1 VRTPLFGVG
10 RLGQLRYR
18 GLRSSLFVLGALTA
32 ATLLPLPAMAFSFL
46 GFTLFEDQN
55 ALDAD
60 AVIADP
66 QPYTVDFQITGGDET
81 VENNARNASALWDG
95 RDRVAS
101 GAAGLLASA
110 RTDYRRIVAALYA
123 EGYYGGT
130 VSINVDGTEATDLP
144 PDADLADPAIVLVRV
159 NTGPQFTFGTL
170 TVDNQANVDENAFT
184 DTGFSTG
191 AIARA
196 GAVRRAARISTDA
209 WRREG
214 YAKAKVANQDI
225 VADHNSKRV
234 NVTLTI
240 APGARAT
247 IGAITVE
254 GTRDMKPDFVARQ
267 TGLVAGEQYSPK
279 AITRARER
287 LTDLGVFTAVKIVE
301 ADTIAADGSLPLNV
315 IVQERAARRI
325 GAGATFSTT
334 DGLGLETFWLHR
346 NLFGEG
352 ENLRLDAKLAGI
364 AFPIDTADFDY
375 YFGGTFTKPGLFTPD
390 TSLVSSLIAQR
401 TVLTR
406 YTETSIEGRLGLSHK
421 FSPQLSVDGGIAAK
435 RANFFDEAYGD
446 RDFTVL
452 GAYGGATFDSRNSTT
467 DATEGLYANLTLE
480 PFYELEYGNG
490 AALVTAEART
500 YFGFGENDRFV
511 LAGRVKV
518 GALLGPDISET
529 PPDKLFFAGGGGS
542 VRGFSYRAIGV
553 DGPGGSVT
561 GGKFLTEASIEARA
575 KITENIGVVGFV
587 DAGYV
592 TADSFTG
599 LADGTRIGIGGGLRY
614 YTGFGP
620 LRLDVAV
627 PVNKR
632 AGDPDYALYVGIGQ
646 AF

>member
-1 VRTPLFGVG
+1 M
-10 RLGQLRYR
+10 GQLRYR
-18 GLRSSLFVLGALTA
+18 GWRSSLFVLSALTA
-32 ATLLPLPAMAFSFL
+32 ATLLPLPAMAFTFL
-46 GFTLFEDQN
+46 GITLFEDQN

-66 QPYTVDFQITGGDET
+66 QPYTVDFAVTGGDET
-81 VENNARNASALWDG
+81 VENNARNASALWEG
-95 RDRVAS
+95 RERVAS
-101 GAAGLLASA
+101 GAAGLLANA

-130 VSINVDGTEATDLP
+130 VSITVDGREATDLP

-159 NTGPQFTFGTL
+159 NTGPQFTFGAITI
-170 TVDNQANVDENAFT
+170 DNQANVDANAFA
-184 DTGFSTG
+184 DAGFATG
-191 AIARA
+191 AIARS

-214 YAKAKVANQDI
+214 YAKAKVASQDI
-225 VADHNSKRV
+225 VADHNTNRV

-247 IGAITVE
+247 IGAVTVE

-267 TGLVAGEQYSPK
+267 AGLVTGAQYNP
-279 AITRARER
+279 ADITRARER

-301 ADTIAADGSLPLNV
+301 DPAIAADGSLPLTV

-364 AFPIDTADFDY
+364 AFPIDSADFDY

-390 TSLVSSLIAQR
+390 TSLVASLVAQR
-401 TVLTR
+401 AVLTR
-406 YTETSIEGRLGLSHK
+406 YTETSIEGRLGLSHE
-421 FSPQLSVDGGIAAK
+421 FSSQLSVEGGVAAK
-435 RANFFDEAYGD
+435 RANFFDDAYGT
-446 RDFTVL
+446 RDFTTL
-452 GAYGGATFDSRNSTT
+452 GVYGGATFDSRNSST
-467 DATEGLYANLTLE
+467 DATEGLYANLTVE
-480 PFYELEYGNG
+480 PFYELDYGN
-490 AALVTAEART
+490 AAGLMTAEART

-511 LAGRVKV
+511 LAGRLKV
-518 GALLGPDISET
+518 GALLGPDISQT

-542 VRGFSYRAIGV
+542 VRGFSYRSIGV

-575 KITENIGVVGFV
+575 KVTENIGVVGFV

-599 LADGTRIGIGGGLRY
+599 LAEGTRIGVGAGLRY

-627 PVNKR
+627 PINKR